1 MIWLVEWLTSVSSY
15 FYWVI
20 FTTIILFKR
29 KYLFYFLRF
38 QFSKKNMFNP
48 CNSWRRCHCD
58 CMAFS
63 LWSHGDRGVHT
74 ELALMALSRSF
85 HYVHRVVTTRSL
97 RVHCAFTELTLRW
110 RRFVWHSEVIETAD
124 RVLISQALL
133 DGTHQSLFPK
143 PKSCI
148 FQAGINNTT
157 HYYNIN
163 TSETDIWYVS
173 S

>member
-1 MIWLVEWLTSVSSY
+1 MFGKFTQNTNDMIGRMADLGFVLFLLSY
-15 FYWVI
+15 IHNYNLIQTKI
-20 FTTIILFKR
+20 FVLFSP
-29 KYLFYFLRF
+29 FPIF
-38 QFSKKNMFNP
+38 QKHMFNP

-74 ELALMALSRSF
+74 ELALMALSRCF
-85 HYVHRVVTTRSL
+85 HCVHRVVTTRSL

-124 RVLISQALL
+124 MVLISQALL

-143 PKSCI
+143 QKSCI
-148 FQAGINNTT
+148 FQAGINNTLL
-157 HYYNIN
+157 
-163 TSETDIWYVS
+163 
-173 S
+173 